1 MSYRLWTCGKMIY
14 GQKGDNSLDMW
25 ALEKMRALRRL
36 MNELE
41 QGKQSGEERGW
52 LTLEEIEERLGAAK
66 HKEYGHG
73 ANLPCSALL

>member
-1 MSYRLWTCGKMIY
+1 MIY
-14 GQKGDNSLDMW
+14 GQKGYDILDTRES
-25 ALEKMRALRRL
+25 EKMRASYRL
-36 MNELE
+36 MNKLE
-41 QGKQSGEERGW
+41 KGKQSGEERGW